1 MPMWALLLTALAIGQ
16 PSALAKDRA
25 LFAPPAPPAEPP
37 AETPEEHASAIAV
50 ARARDLADDL
60 KQYQMAVVKKKA
72 AQELAKKQATEG
84 AVATP
89 AAKSA
94 PPTKPAAPEKKTFTA
109 SPPPMLSKAKLARLE
124 KAAAMFNHAAHALA
138 PEVPV
143 ERPAPRVAPRPQSAE
158 EQEAARKAEE
168 SKELVQHENALKEK
182 REKTV
187 AAFHDKLQGS
197 LKEMR
202 TAAADAAAA
211 SHRTKHTGAP
221 KRVAKPKPAPKHLQ
235 KPLHK
240 RDARAVAS
248 SGGVRSGRAHFLQ
261 TALEFVVERR

>member
-60 KQYQMAVVKKKA
+60 KQYQTAVMKKKA

-89 AAKSA
+89 AAQAAA
-94 PPTKPAAPEKKTFTA
+94 PAKPAAPEKKTFTA

-168 SKELVQHENALKEK
+168 SKELAQHENALKEQ

-202 TAAADAAAA
+202 TAAADAAAE
-211 SHRTKHTGAP
+211 SHRNKHTGAP
-221 KRVAKPKPAPKHLQ
+221 KRVEKPKPAAKHLK
-235 KPLHK
+235 KPAHK
-240 RDARAVAS
+240 RDARADMMK
-248 SGGVRSGRAHFLQ
+248 
-261 TALEFVVERR
+261 VVEAGWAREAASH